1 MQNIIIKMQ
10 FPNRLSR
17 TFVFSAE
24 EFKSYTALD
33 SEMLLRYKR
42 AEELPEDM
50 SQQSLFLLFRN
61 DFISN
66 YNKYAVKGEYQI
78 RIVKYTENR
87 IVSDVTLNR
96 LDIALYYSNNKEIS
110 ELIVRNVRK
119 DKTLQCDVNLSSISE
134 IEKIRRAKID
144 YVENVRKGGDSSGS
158 T

>member
-1 MQNIIIKMQ
+1 
-10 FPNRLSR
+10 
-17 TFVFSAE
+17 VFSAE

-110 ELIVRNVRK
+110 ELIAQNVRK

>member
-1 MQNIIIKMQ
+1 
-10 FPNRLSR
+10 
-17 TFVFSAE
+17 VFSAE